1 MLLDRD
7 GVGVELSREAYEAGD
22 WANKVQE
29 AYSLGKKEK
38 ARKRREG
45 EKRCRTRLA
54 YTVAVVLASAVDERK
69 SRRRLTPVTT
79 QHSR

>member
-29 AYSLGKKEK
+29 AYLLGKKEK

-45 EKRCRTRLA
+45 ETGKRAAEGKELA
-54 YTVAVVLASAVDERK
+54 
-69 SRRRLTPVTT
+69 TT
-79 QHSR
+79 LMDWVHGWKAAEAAQVQVRN